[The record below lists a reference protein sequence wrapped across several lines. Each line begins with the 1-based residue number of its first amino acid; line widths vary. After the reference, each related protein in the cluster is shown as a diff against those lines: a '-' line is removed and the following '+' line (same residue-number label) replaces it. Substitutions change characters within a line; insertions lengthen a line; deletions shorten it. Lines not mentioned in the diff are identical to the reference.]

1 MQFSR
6 QDEQWMQQALRLAR
20 RGAGQTSP
28 NPAVGA
34 VVVRAGKVI
43 GQGWHQQAGGP
54 HAEILALSQLRARG
68 ATLYVTLEPCCT
80 HGRTPPC
87 TAAII
92 AAGIRRVVVAAKD
105 PNPRHD
111 GRGLA
116 VLRRA
121 GIRCDIG
128 LLATE
133 ATRLNSS
140 FNHWITTGRP
150 LVTTKLALSLDGK
163 FTTQTGDSQW
173 ITSATARREAH
184 KLRSCSDAV
193 MVGAGTVI
201 TDNPRLTLRHGVRG
215 SRSERDKRQPWRVVI
230 DARGRCPRAA
240 HLFTDPHRY
249 RTIVGTTPQS
259 PVAWRRALAL
269 AGVTVL
275 VLPAQ
280 QRHVNLSVLLAELGR
295 MEITS
300 LLIEGG
306 GELHRAFFA
315 ADLVDHIAF
324 FFAPKIIGSAQ
335 TMQAALNV
343 TGRWRRI
350 GLDEM
355 LFEGW
360 LSPSA
365 NSI

>member
-1 MQFSR
+1 MKFSP
-6 QDEQWMQQALRLAR
+6 QDEEFMQQALRLAR
-20 RGAGQTSP
+20 RGIGQTSP

-43 GQGWHQQAGGP
+43 GQGWHRQAGGP
-54 HAEILALSQLRARG
+54 HAEILALSHLRARG

-111 GRGLA
+111 GHGLA

-121 GIRCDIG
+121 GIRCDSG
-128 LLATE
+128 LLADE

-140 FNHWITTGRP
+140 FNHWITTGQP
-150 LVTTKLALSLDGK
+150 LVTAKLALSLDGK

-173 ITSATARREAH
+173 ITSATARGEAH
-184 KLRSCSDAV
+184 KLRSRSDAI
-193 MVGAGTVI
+193 MVGSGTVI
-201 TDNPRLTLRHGVRG
+201 TDNPRLTLRHDVRG
-215 SRSERDKRQPWRVVI
+215 SRPGRDKRQPWRVVI
-230 DARGRCPRAA
+230 DARGRCPLAA
-240 HLFTDPHRY
+240 HLFTDPHRH

-259 PVAWRRALAL
+259 PTAWRRALAL

-280 QRHVNLSVLLAELGR
+280 QQHINLSVLLAELGR
-295 MEITS
+295 MEITN

-315 ADLVDHIAF
+315 AGLVDHVAF

-343 TGRWRRI
+343 TGHWRRI
-350 GLDEM
+350 GRDEM
-355 LFEGW
+355 LFEGC
-360 LSPSA
+360 LSAPSR
-365 NSI
+365 